1 MWLKVKSSFSEVN
14 EVVAPSELTFLI
26 LDEIGYLVYHHQ
38 HLFCTHV
45 PEVAGNFGSCAT
57 SKPDVCEDG

>member
-1 MWLKVKSSFSEVN
+1 MWFKVKSSFSKVN

-26 LDEIGYLVYHHQ
+26 LDEIGYL
-38 HLFCTHV
+38 FCTHV
-45 PEVAGNFGSCAT
+45 PEVATSLGNCIT

>member
-14 EVVAPSELTFLI
+14 AVVAPSELTFLI
-26 LDEIGYLVYHHQ
+26 LDEIGYLVCHQ
-38 HLFCTHV
+38 YLFCTHV
-45 PEVAGNFGSCAT
+45 PEVAGNLDSCVT